1 MGKLCHMRRTFWC
14 YPTIFSEVSSDCV
27 DELGSLPHQQVTGPK
42 DETCRLLLL
51 ALHRHEAHVR
61 PLRCFANSLSVD
73 RVVLLPLHERLYI
86 SRRDQPNLM
95 PKLGELASPVMR
107 STTRLKRYS
116 ATRLRREEVQKLSS
130 ADPLAEKR
138 SPLVVHS
145 MCVENMFSD
154 IQTQVVT
161 FDTDASLK
169 WCSNTPLWHIDAV
182 GGASTPS

>member
-1 MGKLCHMRRTFWC
+1 MGKLCHMRRAFWR
-14 YPTIFSEVSSDCV
+14 YPTIFSEVSTDCV
-27 DELGSLPHQQVTGPK
+27 NELGSLPHQQVTGPK
-42 DETCRLLLL
+42 DETRRLLLL

-61 PLRCFANSLSVD
+61 PLRCFANCLSVD
-73 RVVLLPLHERLYI
+73 GVVLLPLHERLYI
-86 SRRDQPNLM
+86 SGRDQPNLM

-116 ATRLRREEVQKLSS
+116 ATWLRREEVQKLAS

-154 IQTQVVT
+154 IQT
-161 FDTDASLK
+161 DCD
-169 WCSNTPLWHIDAV
+169 NP
-182 GGASTPS
+182 